1 MRSYAV
7 LLCRVAGLRQAIAT
21 EAPAELGG
29 GEFAIRASE
38 ELERIF
44 SLSKNKMEEERA
56 KFVEALGKRSDNYN
70 VPMEVTYSSGAWV
83 PAFFFSLCG
92 FAERGRA

>member
-38 ELERIF
+38 ELERIL
-44 SLSKNKMEEERA
+44 SLGKCAMEKERA
-56 KFVEALGKRSDNYN
+56 DFGLALGRPDSYN
-70 VPMEVTYSSGAWV
+70 FPMEVTYTSGAWV
-83 PAFFFSLCG
+83 PAFSVDG
-92 FAERGRA
+92 FNERELV

>member
-38 ELERIF
+38 ELERIL
-44 SLSKNKMEEERA
+44 SLGKCAMEKERA
-56 KFVEALGKRSDNYN
+56 DFALALGRPDSYN
-70 VPMEVTYSSGAWV
+70 FPMEVSYSSGAWV
-83 PAFFFSLCG
+83 PAFFLCG
-92 FAERGRA
+92 FAQRGLV